1 MTLPP
6 VIAID
11 GPSGSGKG
19 AVSERVAARLRWHYL
34 DSGAIYRALAYVADK
49 AGVAASAE
57 ASLAVLA
64 RDLDLRFTPGTD
76 GGEGRIWVNGDDA
89 TGAIRT
95 EHCGNRASQIAAL
108 AAVRAALL
116 QKQRD
121 FRQAPGLVADG
132 RDMGTTLFPDAQL
145 KIFLTA
151 SAQARAER
159 RYKQL
164 KEKGFDVNLPRLL
177 GEIRERDARDA
188 ARVASPLTPAAD
200 AYILDTSELTLSEV
214 VEHILGRLPQG
225 LAHDLQ
231 NST

>member
-1 MTLPP
+1 MALPP
-6 VIAID
+6 VVTID

-34 DSGAIYRALAYVADK
+34 DSGAIYRALAYVAEK

-57 ASLAVLA
+57 ARLAALA
-64 RDLDLRFTPGTD
+64 RDLDLRFIAGN
-76 GGEGRIWVNGDDA
+76 GGEGQIWVNGDEA
-89 TGAIRT
+89 AGALRT
-95 EHCGNRASQIAAL
+95 EHCGNKASQIAAL
-108 AAVRAALL
+108 GAVRAALL

-151 SAQARAER
+151 SAEARAER

-200 AYILDTSELTLSEV
+200 AYILDTSELALSEV

-231 NST
+231 T